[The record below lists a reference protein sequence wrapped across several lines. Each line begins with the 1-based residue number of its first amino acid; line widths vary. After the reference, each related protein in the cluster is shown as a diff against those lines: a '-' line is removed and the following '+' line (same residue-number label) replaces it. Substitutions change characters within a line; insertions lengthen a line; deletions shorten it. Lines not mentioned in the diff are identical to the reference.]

1 MKFNY
6 AFRKREFDREWD
18 RIEKLCLAEGISA
31 EAIAEARKESWE
43 EVKSDRKYAS
53 HTVDGVDYESIVIDP
68 ASDYSS
74 GGTRIAVGYD
84 YYDGHSRYWWIE
96 NPANSALADAVVSLT
111 DYDKELLT
119 LRFKEKYTLEE
130 MEFLLH
136 VPSVTLWRRLE
147 RLCALLR
154 IEIGRNC

>member
-31 EAIAEARKESWE
+31 KAIAEARKESWE
-43 EVKSDRKYAS
+43 EVKSDRRYAS

-74 GGTRIAVGYD
+74 GGTRIACFHFSGASD
-84 YYDGHSRYWWIE
+84 
-96 NPANSALADAVVSLT
+96 
-111 DYDKELLT
+111 
-119 LRFKEKYTLEE
+119 
-130 MEFLLH
+130 
-136 VPSVTLWRRLE
+136 RR
-147 RLCALLR
+147 
-154 IEIGRNC
+154 